1 MIIPQNQTT
10 NETRREAQRLYLKR
24 QRSKVIGQLKGA
36 TNAERRATIR
46 QIDGFLNSTTPDGK
60 IFWLKVRRD
69 IEKQIEQSEVKK

>member
-36 TNAERRATIR
+36 DNAERIAAIR
-46 QIDGFLNSTTPDGK
+46 QIDGFLHSTTPDGR